1 MKKNL
6 SLRIVSLIL
15 LISVFLAGCVQESTD
30 VQESDTG
37 EFADIPAMT
46 ITTEMENSMPEEPIG
61 PEGAFKGITI
71 GFSQR
76 RVAGSEWYEQLIRV
90 AKAEAEYLGVELVI
104 LDAQADNS
112 KQLTD
117 IEDLLSRQVDAV
129 ILNPNDSSAVLPG
142 VKKIHEADIP
152 LVVVN
157 SVLHPDGGPFT
168 FVSTYAFNTGYKSG
182 RALAEA
188 VIEKYGWKDEVKAA
202 VLSASPQELESDQR
216 RWGQIAGYNDV
227 MLEKYGKSNLNI
239 VAYDFYQWVP
249 DQALP
254 IMADMLQANPDIDV
268 VFAACDGGTQG
279 VIPALEEA
287 GLLGE
292 VLVTSIDAR
301 KSVLGWIKEG
311 DKGVVASVSND
322 PRLMGKWA
330 VYFAAYAA
338 IGQDGPATYYVPNP
352 AITKDNID
360 EHYDPNSLY

>member
-1 MKKNL
+1 MVIIA
-6 SLRIVSLIL
+6 SM
-15 LISVFLAGCVQESTD
+15 FLVGCAQQPVAEQTETEGKWANVPVMEITD
-30 VQESDTG
+30 
-37 EFADIPAMT
+37 A
-46 ITTEMENSMPEEPIG
+46 MENTMPEEPIG
-61 PEGAFKGITI
+61 PKGAFEGITI

-90 AKAEAEYLGVELVI
+90 AKDEAEYLGVELII
-104 LDAQADNS
+104 LDAQANNP
-112 KQLTD
+112 KQLSD

-142 VKKIHEADIP
+142 VNKIHDAGIP

-157 SVLHPDGGPFT
+157 SVLDPEGAPFT

-182 RALAEA
+182 RAMGEA
-188 VIEKYGWKDEVKAA
+188 VIKKYGWKDEVKAA
-202 VLSASPQELESDQR
+202 LLSASPQELESDQR

-239 VAYDFYQWVP
+239 VAFDFYQWVP

-254 IMADMLQANPDIDV
+254 KMNDILQAHPDIDI

-287 GLLGE
+287 GLLGD

-338 IGQDGPATYYVPNP
+338 IGQEGPATYYVPNP
-352 AITKDNID
+352 AITTDNID
-360 EHYDPNSLY
+360 DYYDPNSKY